1 MAKKL
6 VHFGAGNIGRSF
18 IGQLFSRSG
27 WEVVFIDIN
36 DTLVEALNQKRRYR
50 VIIKRNDVPD
60 EELRVERVRAVHGK
74 DKEQVAEEI
83 ASADLVS
90 TSVGKSALPHILPLF
105 AEVLKLRR
113 EKTPDDR
120 LDLIIAEN
128 IRDGAAFIRNGLQK
142 LLPADYPLDDR
153 LGLVETSIGK
163 MVPIMRE
170 EDMREDPLWVF
181 AEEYNSLILDKHG
194 FKTGIPDV
202 KGIHPVNNIVAY
214 VDRKLF
220 VHNLG
225 HAATAYLGYAHDDTY
240 RYIWEPLQ
248 EHRLYEKSRAC
259 MEQAAVALNREYPED
274 LPMNEL
280 QEHIDDLLIRFQN
293 KALGDTIFR
302 VGRDLHRKLHK
313 NDRLVGAML
322 LCEKHGLPYDRI
334 AEAVTAAFDFRAA
347 DENGRLFPADAAF
360 AEEDYPRGIDH
371 ILKNVC
377 GLSEAVPLE
386 GRVLEQIKN
395 KNIFDKKE

>member
-6 VHFGAGNIGRSF
+6 VQFGAGNIGRSF

-50 VIIKRNDVPD
+50 VIIKRNNVPD
-60 EELRVERVRAVHGK
+60 EKLWIERVRAVNGK
-74 DKEQVAEEI
+74 DKEKVAEEI
-83 ASADLVS
+83 SSANLVS
-90 TSVGKSALPHILPLF
+90 TSVGKSALPHILPLL
-105 AEVLKLRR
+105 AEGLKLRR
-113 EKTPDDR
+113 EKSPDGR

-128 IRDGAAFIRNGLQK
+128 IRDGAAYIRDELQK
-142 LLPADYPLDDR
+142 LLPADYPLGEQ

-194 FKTGIPDV
+194 FKTGIPNV
-202 KGIHPVNNIVAY
+202 EGIHPVNNIVAY

-225 HAATAYLGYAHDDTY
+225 HAATAYLGYTHDNTY
-240 RYIWEPLQ
+240 RYIWEPLEEQ
-248 EHRLYEKSRAC
+248 WLYEKARAC
-259 MEQAAVALNREYPED
+259 MEQSALALNREYPKD
-274 LPMNEL
+274 LPMDEL
-280 QEHIDDLLIRFQN
+280 QEHIDDLLTRFQN

-302 VGRDLHRKLHK
+302 VGRDLYRKLHK

-322 LCEKHGLPYDRI
+322 LCEKNRLPYDRI
-334 AEAVTAAFDFRAA
+334 AEAVTAAFEFRAV
-347 DENGRLFPADAAF
+347 DENEKLFPGDAEF
-360 AEEDYPRGIDH
+360 VEKEYPKGIDH
-371 ILKNVC
+371 ILERVC
-377 GLSEAVPLE
+377 GLSREDPIEANVIE
-386 GRVLEQIKN
+386 RITSN
-395 KNIFDKKE
+395 YHRRS